1 VIDPGR
7 AVGADLPEVC
17 QRRRLVT
24 PGAAPRHHGSPRLLS
39 CDHMVLCVGD
49 CGGACGPR
57 FLHTAEVTGSIPVT
71 PTSASGSRTHYTEQG
86 LGDRAIDLGSRELT
100 TRAACLHH
108 DQPNQST
115 ALQLLQ
121 RCRLLTQLPPARALV
136 ITDEASPFALRS
148 TRNSSEDSTASGGC
162 PARFDRP

>member
-39 CDHMVLCVGD
+39 CDHMVLC
-49 CGGACGPR
+49 GGACGPR
-57 FLHTAEVTGSIPVT
+57 FLHTAEATGSIPVT

-86 LGDRAIDLGSRELT
+86 LGDRAIALGSRELT

-108 DQPNQST
+108 DQPKSGSSH
-115 ALQLLQ
+115 
-121 RCRLLTQLPPARALV
+121 RSV
-136 ITDEASPFALRS
+136 GALRRL
-148 TRNSSEDSTASGGC
+148 T
-162 PARFDRP
+162 